1 MSIPPSCTFANLPA
15 EIQVQIW
22 KEAAAEPLLIH
33 TYLDRL
39 GYLLDPHSRKK
50 WRAPVPGKLAGLVGA
65 CRLSRWIALEA
76 LRSGIMGIT
85 DVGEAPVP
93 TDPFTVP
100 HPRKEPEDTFMSKN
114 RKLRK
119 AMVLSRLD
127 GIIKEANM

>member
-1 MSIPPSCTFANLPA
+1 
-15 EIQVQIW
+15 
-22 KEAAAEPLLIH
+22 
-33 TYLDRL
+33 
-39 GYLLDPHSRKK
+39 
-50 WRAPVPGKLAGLVGA
+50 
-65 CRLSRWIALEA
+65 
-76 LRSGIMGIT
+76 MGIT